1 MAETEQT
8 EQTDNTEQTNGTN
21 GGNGSGDSTAK
32 TVARAAAVAAA
43 TGATALAARK
53 VLAGNAAKKEV
64 SGDQKSSGNTGGVG
78 GADTS
83 LITTMASSAWD
94 SARDV
99 VVPMIE
105 DASENAG
112 AYVAQNSPEIVRDS
126 VIPRFI
132 RGFQK
137 AQKSSQDDSE

>member
-8 EQTDNTEQTNGTN
+8 QQTDKTDQNGA
-21 GGNGSGDSTAK
+21 NGSGDSTKK

-53 VLAGNAAKKEV
+53 VLAGNAVNKEEGGEQKQ
-64 SGDQKSSGNTGGVG
+64 SGTKGGVG
-78 GADTS
+78 AADTS

-99 VVPMIE
+99 VLPMIE

-112 AYVAQNSPEIVRDS
+112 AYVAQSAPDIVRES

>member
-8 EQTDNTEQTNGTN
+8 QQTDNTEQTDGS
-21 GGNGSGDSTAK
+21 NGSGDSTRK

-53 VLAGNAAKKEV
+53 VLAGNAVNKAE
-64 SGDQKSSGNTGGVG
+64 GGERKPGPTKGGMG

-83 LITTMASSAWD
+83 LITTMAGSAWD

-112 AYVAQNSPEIVRDS
+112 TYVAQNAPDIVRDS

-137 AQKSSQDDSE
+137 GQKSSEDDSE

>member
-1 MAETEQT
+1 MADTEQT
-8 EQTDNTEQTNGTN
+8 EQTDNTEQTSGSNGT
-21 GGNGSGDSTAK
+21 GDSTKK

-53 VLAGNAAKKEV
+53 VFASNAASNKEEGGEQKP
-64 SGDQKSSGNTGGVG
+64 SGSKGGVG

-83 LITTMASSAWD
+83 LITTMAGSAWD

-99 VVPMIE
+99 VMPMIE

-112 AYVAQNSPEIVRDS
+112 TYVAQNAPEIVRDS

-137 AQKSSQDDSE
+137 AQESSEDDSE

>member
-8 EQTDNTEQTNGTN
+8 QQTDDTEQTNGTN
-21 GGNGSGDSTAK
+21 GSGDSTRK

-53 VLAGNAAKKEV
+53 VLAGNAVNKEEGGEQKP
-64 SGDQKSSGNTGGVG
+64 SGTKGGMA

-83 LITTMASSAWD
+83 LITTMAGSAWD

-112 AYVAQNSPEIVRDS
+112 AYVAQNSPDIVRES

-137 AQKSSQDDSE
+137 AQESSQDDSE